1 MTTEAMRAISFECEE
16 CGEIQFAD
24 YTLESGWFEDRVVM
38 SDLIDCEN
46 CGRENHVIEEL

>member
-24 YTLESGWFEDRVVM
+24 YTLVDGWYMGRAVNEDN
-38 SDLIDCEN
+38 IICEH
-46 CGRENHVIEEL
+46 CWHDQHVIEEL